1 MAVGERGAQALGGG
15 ADAASVPPTAQ
26 ASTPSP
32 ATGGKLPALL
42 KIFHGMGAIAYGVK
56 DNGFS
61 TFLLIYYNQVLGMD
75 AKLVGLALMLAL
87 LVDAVADPIIGY
99 MSDRTYTRWG
109 KRLPWL
115 YSAAIPLGVVWM
127 LLWAPPE
134 SMVNSF
140 WYLLAVAIV
149 VRLLVSCCEVPSV
162 ALVPELT
169 RDYDERSGLMRW
181 RYLFAWAGG
190 LTIMALAYIV
200 FLRSDD
206 PKVNGLLQEHG
217 YWGYGLCGAL
227 LIGGSVF
234 FSAMAQHKY
243 SAHLPA
249 TKPGKFSLKEAFS
262 EIFEAFSHKA
272 FLVLLCAGAVAFTS
286 QGVTFS
292 IGNYLYLYVWQF
304 SGAILQAF
312 PVVLFSSVIIAFLCV
327 PYAHKRWGK
336 RETAVVCA
344 LVSMVVMMTPYTLY
358 YTGIWP
364 DVGSTRSSLMVY
376 GFFIVANTF
385 AVMTMISASSMV
397 ADIVEASE
405 EQTGKRSEG
414 VFFAGNFF
422 IQKCA
427 TGLGIFLTSQILSLS
442 GLPERAVPG
451 QVASGVLDHI
461 VLIYGA
467 IVIVAALAA
476 AFFFARFPIT
486 RADHEARLQKLGMME
501 GST

>member
-1 MAVGERGAQALGGG
+1 MATVARASGAIPQ
-15 ADAASVPPTAQ
+15 PT
-26 ASTPSP
+26 
-32 ATGGKLPALL
+32 KLPSRL
-42 KIFHGMGAIAYGVK
+42 KIFHGMGAIAYGIK

-75 AKLVGLALMLAL
+75 AKLVGLALMIAL
-87 LVDAVADPIIGY
+87 LIDAVADPIIGY

-115 YSAAIPLGVVWM
+115 YAAAIPLGVTWM

-140 WYLLAVAIV
+140 WYLLAVAVV

-181 RYLFAWAGG
+181 RFLFAWAGG
-190 LTIMALAYIV
+190 LIIMALAYIV

-206 PKVNGLLQEHG
+206 PAVNGLLNPNG
-217 YWGYGLCGAL
+217 YWGYGLCGAI
-227 LIGGSVF
+227 LIAASVF

-243 SAHLPA
+243 SAHTPA
-249 TKPGKFSLKEAFS
+249 TKPGPFSLKEAFS
-262 EIFEAFSHKA
+262 EIFEAFSHRA
-272 FLVLLCAGAVAFTS
+272 FLVLLAAGAVAYTS
-286 QGVTFS
+286 QGITFS
-292 IGNYLYLYVWQF
+292 IANYLYLYVWEF
-304 SGAILQAF
+304 SGKVLQAF
-312 PVVLFSSVIIAFLCV
+312 PIVLFTSVIAAFLLV
-327 PYAHKRWGK
+327 PTAHRRWGK

-344 LVSMVVMMTPYTLY
+344 VLSAVVMVAPYALRY
-358 YTGIWP
+358 FGLWF
-364 DVGSTRSSLMVY
+364 DVGSTVSSMTLYILFVI
-376 GFFIVANTF
+376 GNTF
-385 AVMTMISASSMV
+385 SVMTMISSSSMV

-427 TGLGIFLTSQILSLS
+427 TGLGIFVTSQILAIA
-442 GLPERAVPG
+442 GMPEKAVPG
-451 QVASGVLDHI
+451 QVAQPVIITMLVAYA
-461 VLIYGA
+461 VLIA
-467 IVIVAALAA
+467 IAAVAAAY
-476 AFFFARFPIT
+476 FFSRFPIT
-486 RADHEARLQKLGMME
+486 RADHEARLQKLGSLE
-501 GST
+501 GSA